1 MLKETDEEEESEL
14 YLFDDKK
21 DEDQLPDNNSSENTD
36 SISFTHEEL
45 CEPSGL
51 QITEEALIHEL
62 PNYNRMQTRS

>member
-1 MLKETDEEEESEL
+1 MLEETDEEKESEL

-45 CEPSGL
+45 CEPSDKSPKK
-51 QITEEALIHEL
+51 H
-62 PNYNRMQTRS
+62 